1 MKHVALTIKRNGGAR
16 REAKMK
22 ARQVSVWGILGATV
36 VLLGVLI
43 INIGDTPPADAGGE
57 GKAEIVN
64 GLNTKALGGLIEQ
77 LKGDPDSGRVTFFS
91 NSKWQDGMR
100 SFTTFTGYKIDG
112 TMHHQTERQ
121 FVLLGDE
128 AAELSGTDAAPGA
141 VEELMYALAT
151 CIIAAGNANAAL
163 MGVKLDQFDVAL
175 ESDLD
180 LHGLFALDP
189 KVRPGISE
197 LRAKITIAGDA
208 DEETL
213 RKIAKL
219 GYKYSPVSD
228 SVRNGVSVKPEIVV
242 AKCE

>member
-1 MKHVALTIKRNGGAR
+1 MRKHKILL
-16 REAKMK
+16 
-22 ARQVSVWGILGATV
+22 WGFLGITF
-36 VLLGVLI
+36 VLI
-43 INIGDTPPADAGGE
+43 GGLITINTQSVASAVPGGGE
-57 GKAEIVN
+57 TTSVIVN
-64 GLNTKALGGLIEQ
+64 GLNTKALGGLVGM
-77 LKGDPDSGRVTFFS
+77 LKGDPNTGRVTFYS

-112 TMHHQTERQ
+112 DMLHEKTRH

-128 AAELSGTDAAPGA
+128 GVELSGTDAAAGA
-141 VEELMYALAT
+141 IEELMYAMGT
-151 CIIAAGNANAAL
+151 CILAAGNANAAL
-163 MGVKLDQFDVAL
+163 MGVKLTQFELAL

-189 KVRPGISE
+189 KVRPGILE

-219 GYKYSPVSD
+219 GYDSSPVSD
-228 SVRNGVSVKPEIVV
+228 SVRNGVSAKPEIVV
-242 AKCE
+242 AKSLTAK